1 MLRTAARSM
10 AASKGIR
17 DVDDLA
23 LRMMLETVT
32 ALRMFVNDEVNELQF
47 AISAVAENMLRP
59 GNHHLLLFIRNT
71 LYYCRYYCSDNLH
84 NLSDPTE
91 SSTTSIGLASVRWQ
105 ATRGAAHE
113 ARVEGGGGVSLGT
126 EVA

>member
-59 GNHHLLLFIRNT
+59 GNKPT
-71 LYYCRYYCSDNLH
+71 SVLH
-84 NLSDPTE
+84 SEHPVL
-91 SSTTSIGLASVRWQ
+91 
-105 ATRGAAHE
+105 
-113 ARVEGGGGVSLGT
+113 
-126 EVA
+126 

>member
-59 GNHHLLLFIRNT
+59 GKF
-71 LYYCRYYCSDNLH
+71 SSSVGPFSNL
-84 NLSDPTE
+84 
-91 SSTTSIGLASVRWQ
+91 Q
-105 ATRGAAHE
+105 
-113 ARVEGGGGVSLGT
+113 
-126 EVA
+126 

>member
-1 MLRTAARSM
+1 MAAR
-10 AASKGIR
+10 KGIH

-59 GNHHLLLFIRNT
+59 GKQTIFCSSFGSPCTMYRVGLFI
-71 LYYCRYYCSDNLH
+71 CRKVLQ
-84 NLSDPTE
+84 
-91 SSTTSIGLASVRWQ
+91 IMFW
-105 ATRGAAHE
+105 
-113 ARVEGGGGVSLGT
+113 
-126 EVA
+126 EVPPAEWPIL

>member
-1 MLRTAARSM
+1 M

-59 GNHHLLLFIRNT
+59 GKQTIFCSSFGTPCTIDIIVQTTCTIYLIRLRAAKHLILM
-71 LYYCRYYCSDNLH
+71 
-84 NLSDPTE
+84 
-91 SSTTSIGLASVRWQ
+91 ASVRWQ

-113 ARVEGGGGVSLGT
+113 ARVEGGGGVPLGA

>member
-1 MLRTAARSM
+1 MLRNAARSM
-10 AASKGIR
+10 AARKGIH

-59 GNHHLLLFIRNT
+59 GKQTIF
-71 LYYCRYYCSDNLH
+71 CS
-84 NLSDPTE
+84 SFGTPCTRDPP
-91 SSTTSIGLASVRWQ
+91 SAKKK
-105 ATRGAAHE
+105 
-113 ARVEGGGGVSLGT
+113 GGRLRFGGPVL
-126 EVA
+126 

>member
-1 MLRTAARSM
+1 MLRNAARSM
-10 AASKGIR
+10 AARKGIH

-59 GNHHLLLFIRNT
+59 GRRH
-71 LYYCRYYCSDNLH
+71 
-84 NLSDPTE
+84 
-91 SSTTSIGLASVRWQ
+91 Q
-105 ATRGAAHE
+105 
-113 ARVEGGGGVSLGT
+113 SLISQNFF
-126 EVA
+126 EFSYFS